1 MSGAERHA
9 QQGEATFSVCLID
22 LDKFKSINDTYGHP
36 MGDEVLKSVAAH
48 MQSQIR
54 TGDICARYGGEEFLC
69 LLNNTNVENAFIF
82 ADRLRQTVSELV
94 INDLK
99 VSISV
104 GVAQYAVDE
113 DFSKTLARADAALYI
128 AKENGRNRVVKG

>member
-1 MSGAERHA
+1 
-9 QQGEATFSVCLID
+9 
-22 LDKFKSINDTYGHP
+22 
-36 MGDEVLKSVAAH
+36 
-48 MQSQIR
+48 
-54 TGDICARYGGEEFLC
+54 
-69 LLNNTNVENAFIF
+69 
-82 ADRLRQTVSELV
+82 
-94 INDLK
+94 